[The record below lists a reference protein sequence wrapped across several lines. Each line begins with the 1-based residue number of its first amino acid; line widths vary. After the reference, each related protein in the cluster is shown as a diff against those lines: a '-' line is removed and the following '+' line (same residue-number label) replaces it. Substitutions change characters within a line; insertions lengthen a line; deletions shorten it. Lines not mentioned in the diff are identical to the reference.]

1 MSTILSNEV
10 NLIAFAEAFTVEP
23 KLCGSPGGSAIGS
36 IPKCYA
42 IRKRMS
48 SFL

>member
-1 MSTILSNEV
+1 MSKILSNEI
-10 NLIAFAEAFTVEP
+10 NPIAFAEAFTVGP
-23 KLCGSPGGSAIGS
+23 KMRGSPGGSAIGS

-48 SFL
+48 FF